1 MFGMTIIPN
10 MLYLFDFTHLRAA
23 NRFPLRLKM
32 L

>member
-1 MFGMTIIPN
+1 MIRMTV
-10 MLYLFDFTHLRAA
+10 MLIMRYLIDFTHLRAA

>member
-1 MFGMTIIPN
+1 MIESGFAQF
-10 MLYLFDFTHLRAA
+10 LFVLSHFLTA